1 VPNRLKKEE
10 KGRGKKME
18 LLAGGLYGEN
28 DEVFPVVSSWISQ
41 VMKRG

>member
-1 VPNRLKKEE
+1 
-10 KGRGKKME
+10 ME